1 MTISFFVLCSPR
13 CVVCL
18 CFFFFSSRR
27 RHTRCSRDWS
37 SDVCSSDL
45 QCTRAAFTGL
55 HGLDRARYAFAV
67 APASGRGR
75 ARGRVARTL
84 LDLGRFWSLALS
96 GPRARGPSE
105 VTKTSVVTPGGSAGG
120 WTDHLQIGA
129 ASEAGLYRP
138 APQGTELRRHH
149 EIVISGDSRSYLS
162 GDARGD
168 DPVPQGRGAHP
179 KPPHESTDRK
189 AAIPHRCGRLLRTD
203 ESTRRIGPA
212 THSRWSKAWP
222 TCE

>member
-1 MTISFFVLCSPR
+1 MFTLY
-13 CVVCL
+13 
-18 CFFFFSSRR
+18 FFFFQAEDGIRDYKVTGVQTCALPIYPRHQRARHHHLRDRAECEHGAFDRPSRLRASDGRSRPR
-27 RHTRCSRDWS
+27 RLRAGAAREPAHPEGLSGRRLTSVARTPSPRA
-37 SDVCSSDL
+37 

-129 ASEAGLYRP
+129 VSEAGF
-138 APQGTELRRHH
+138 
-149 EIVISGDSRSYLS
+149 
-162 GDARGD
+162 
-168 DPVPQGRGAHP
+168 
-179 KPPHESTDRK
+179 
-189 AAIPHRCGRLLRTD
+189 
-203 ESTRRIGPA
+203 
-212 THSRWSKAWP
+212 
-222 TCE
+222 